1 MKTVQQELNL
11 FQPPSFEEITR
22 ARNIPK
28 LTITF
33 NKRLR
38 KSWHLTIN
46 ADNHNKVTL
55 PYLLK
60 DAPEE
65 IKEAVLD
72 WAALVKPRLTRKRK
86 AYYLQKRKLEKA
98 VWQYLE
104 EQGVAFRQKRVIN
117 PDTFTHNTKGTVYD
131 LKELFD
137 SVNQHYFK
145 GKIQSFI
152 RWGSYASKTSYQSY
166 FNDQHG
172 GKQNLI
178 TIAGAY
184 NHPKLPEFAIT
195 GLIFHEML
203 HIVYPRYKKNGRNVI
218 HGPEFKKAERMYPF
232 RDKWYRWERENM
244 YKIIRSLRRK
254 KPGYSKL

>member
-11 FQPPSFEEITR
+11 FQPLSFEEITR
-22 ARNIPK
+22 TRNIPE

-33 NKRLR
+33 SKRLR
-38 KSWHLTIN
+38 KSWHLTISP
-46 ADNHNKVTL
+46 DNHKKLTL

-65 IKEAVLD
+65 IKETVLGWAV
-72 WAALVKPRLTRKRK
+72 LVKPRLKKKRK
-86 AYYLQKRKLEKA
+86 AYYQQKRKLEKK

-104 EQGVAFRQKRVIN
+104 EQGVAFKQKRAIN
-117 PDTFTHNTKGTVYD
+117 PDTFTQNTKGTTFD

-137 SVNQHYFK
+137 TINQHYFK

-166 FNDQHG
+166 FNDQRG
-172 GKQNLI
+172 NRQNLI

-184 NHPKLPEFAIT
+184 NHPEVPEFAIT
-195 GLIFHEML
+195 GVIFHEML
-203 HIVYPRYKKNGRNVI
+203 HIVYPRYKKNDRNII
-218 HGPEFKKAERMYPF
+218 HGPEFKRAERRYPF
-232 RDKWYRWERENM
+232 RDKWYNWERENM
-244 YKIIRSLRRK
+244 YRIIRSLKRRIK
-254 KPGYSKL
+254 K